1 MKAIIVFTAFLLTA
15 NFAYAQNALKISI
28 KNEETKQ
35 AVANAEISVKDSEI
49 SALTDQNGRAE
60 LQNIPDGEQTIQV
73 FSVGYEAKELKL
85 NFPLADQKELEIF
98 IAVNNEVGEVTISST
113 TRISRDIEDIPTRI
127 EAIAEEEIDE
137 KTNMRPTNATMILHE
152 STGIQVQQTSYATG
166 NSSVRIQGLDGKY
179 TQILK
184 DGFAAFGGFSGSLS
198 LLDIPPLDL
207 RQVDII
213 KGSASTL
220 YGGGAIAG
228 VVNFI
233 SKEPP
238 AEKDK
243 REISMIF
250 NQTSALG
257 TDYSIFATER
267 FDRIGYT
274 FLGSAN
280 YQKEYDV
287 NDDDFSELPLTKSFS
302 LNPKLFL
309 YADEKTRLVIGNSTT
324 YQNRFGGDVFVI
336 RNRADNFH
344 QYFERNDSL
353 RNITTLTFDR
363 DLSNGGRINFKQ
375 SLSFF
380 NREISTNESVFSGR
394 QFNNYTDF
402 TYIQQLEKHALVFGA
417 NVFYDKFSETSAT
430 IEKRDET
437 QTAVGFYAQDNWD
450 ISPKVLLEGGFR
462 LDITKNYGTHA
473 LPRLS
478 VLYKIS
484 DKLTTRAGF
493 GFGYKMPTIFTE
505 RAEFLGFP
513 NTAPL
518 NKNLKA
524 ERSQGATFDV
534 NYKNFI
540 GEKFSY
546 NFNQM
551 FFYTNIDDPLFLQTD
566 STGRFFYSNANQP
579 IISRGFETNARFIY
593 DFAKLFIGYT
603 YTDAKAKYISGNQ
616 TLVLLPKSR
625 LNSMLLFEKE
635 RNFKTGFEAYY
646 SSSQFLS
653 DGFKTKQ
660 YWDLGLFF
668 EKTLGKFSFF
678 ANAENFTDT
687 RQSRFGNTISPP
699 HQNPLFQEVYTHT
712 EGRVF
717 NGGVKIKL

>member
-1 MKAIIVFTAFLLTA
+1 MKAFIILIVVLLTA
-15 NFAYAQNALKISI
+15 SYAHAQNALSI
-28 KNEETKQ
+28 IVKNEDTKQ
-35 AVANAEISVKDSEI
+35 TVSGAEISVKDSDA
-49 SALTDQNGRAE
+49 SAVTDQNGRAE
-60 LQNIPDGEQTIQV
+60 LKNIPDGEQTIII
-73 FSVGYEAKELKL
+73 FSVGYETAELKL
-85 NFPLADQKELEIF
+85 NFPLADSSAREIY
-98 IAVNNEVGEVTISST
+98 IKVNNEVGEVIISST
-113 TRISRDIEDIPTRI
+113 TRISREIEAIPTRI

-137 KTNMRPTNATMILHE
+137 KANMRPTNSTMLLNE
-152 STGIQVQQTSYATG
+152 STGIQVRQTSYSTG

-233 SKEPP
+233 SKEPSDETGDR
-238 AEKDK
+238 A
-243 REISMIF
+243 ISMIV

-267 FDRIGYT
+267 FNKIGYT
-274 FLGSAN
+274 VLGSFN

-287 NDDDFSELPLTKSFS
+287 NDDDFSELPLTKSFNI
-302 LNPKLFL
+302 NPKIFL
-309 YADEKTRLVIGNSTT
+309 YPDEKTRLVIGNSTT

-336 RNRADNFH
+336 RNRADSYH
-344 QYFERNDSL
+344 QFFEKNDSL

-380 NREISTNESVFSGR
+380 NREIATNEDVFSGR
-394 QFNNYTDF
+394 QLNNYTDL
-402 TYIQQLEKHALVFGA
+402 TYVQSFKKHALVVGA
-417 NVFYDKFSETSAT
+417 NVFHDKFTETSASV
-430 IEKRDET
+430 ERRDET

-450 ISPKVLLEGGFR
+450 ISPKFLLEGGFR
-462 LDITKNYGTHA
+462 VDVTNKYGAFA

-478 VLYKIS
+478 LLYRIS
-484 DKLTTRAGF
+484 DNLTTRAGF

-513 NTAPL
+513 NIAPL
-518 NKNLKA
+518 NPNLKA
-524 ERSQGATFDV
+524 ERSQGTTVDV
-534 NYKNFI
+534 DYKNSI

-546 NFNQM
+546 SFNQM
-551 FFYTNIDDPLFLQTD
+551 FFYTNIDDPLFLQID
-566 STGRFFYSNANQP
+566 RNGRFFYSNANQP
-579 IISRGFETNARFIY
+579 IVSRGFETNARFIY

-603 YTDAKAKYISGNQ
+603 YTDARAKYLTGNQ
-616 TLVLLPKSR
+616 TLPLLPKNR
-625 LNSMLLFEKE
+625 INSMLLFEKE
-635 RNFKTGFEAYY
+635 RNFKVGFEAYF

-660 YWDLGLFF
+660 FWNLGLFF
-668 EKTLGKFSFF
+668 EKTFGAFSFF
-678 ANAENFTDT
+678 VNAENFTDT
-687 RQSRFGNTISPP
+687 RQSHFGNPVLPP

-712 EGRVF
+712 EGRIF

>member
-1 MKAIIVFTAFLLTA
+1 MKSVIIFFAVLLMA
-15 NFAYAQNALKISI
+15 NIAYAQNTFKVTV

-35 AVANAEISVKDSEI
+35 AVSGAEISVKNAEI
-49 SALTDQNGRAE
+49 SATTDADGRAE
-60 LQNIPDGEQTIQV
+60 LTNIPDGEQTIQI
-73 FSVGYEAKELKL
+73 FSVGYETKELNL
-85 NFPLADQKELEIF
+85 IFPLANRIEREIF
-98 IAVNNEVGEVTISST
+98 ITVNNEVGEVTISST

-137 KTNMRPTNATMILHE
+137 KTNMRPTNSTMLLNE
-152 STGIQVQQTSYATG
+152 STGIQVQQTSYSTG
-166 NSSVRIQGLDGKY
+166 NASVRIQGLDGKY

-207 RQVDII
+207 RQVDIV

-228 VVNFI
+228 VVNFV
-233 SKEPP
+233 SKEP
-238 AEKDK
+238 ADK
-243 REISMIF
+243 REIAMIF

-257 TDYSIFATER
+257 TDYSIFASEKLNR
-267 FDRIGYT
+267 VGYS
-274 FLGSAN
+274 FLGSVN
-280 YQKEYDV
+280 YQKQYDV
-287 NDDDFSELPLTKSFS
+287 DGDDFTELPLTKSFNI
-302 LNPKLFL
+302 NPKLFFF
-309 YADEKTRLVIGNSTT
+309 ADEKTRLVIGNSTT

-336 RNRADNFH
+336 KNRADNFH

-353 RNITTLTFDR
+353 RNITTVTFDR
-363 DLSNGGRINFKQ
+363 DLANGGRINFKQ

-380 NREISTNESVFSGR
+380 NRKISTNESVFSGN

-402 TYIQQLEKHALVFGA
+402 SYLQPVKNHALVFGA
-417 NVFYDKFSETSAT
+417 NVFYDKFSETSNST
-430 IEKRDET
+430 DKRDET

-450 ISPKVLLEGGFR
+450 ISPKILLEGGFR
-462 LDITKNYGTHA
+462 LDFTKNYGTFA

-478 VLYKIS
+478 VLYKFN

-513 NTAPL
+513 NIAPL
-518 NKNLKA
+518 RRNLKA

-546 NFNQM
+546 TFNQM
-551 FFYTNIDDPLFLQTD
+551 FFYTNIDDPLFLRTD
-566 STGRFFYSNANQP
+566 SAGRFFYSNADEP

-593 DFAKLFIGYT
+593 DFAKLLIGYT
-603 YTDAKAKYISGNQ
+603 FTEAKAKYLTGNQ
-616 TLVLLPKSR
+616 TLPLLPKSR
-625 LNSMLLFEKE
+625 INSMLLFEKE
-635 RNFKTGFEAYY
+635 RNFKVGLEAYY
-646 SSSQFLS
+646 SSRQFLS
-653 DGFKTKQ
+653 DNFKTESTLV
-660 YWDLGLFF
+660 LGLFF
-668 EKTLGKFSFF
+668 EKTIGKFSFF

-687 RQSRFGNTISPP
+687 RQSRFGTVVSPP
-699 HQNPLFQEVYTHT
+699 HQNPVFQEVYTHP
-712 EGRVF
+712 EGRIF

>member
-1 MKAIIVFTAFLLTA
+1 MKAIFIFIAVLLTA
-15 NFAYAQNALKISI
+15 NFAHAQNALSVVV
-28 KNEETKQ
+28 KNEDTKQ
-35 AVANAEISVKDSEI
+35 AVSGAEVSVKDSDV
-49 SALTDQNGRAE
+49 SAQTDQNGRAE
-60 LQNIPDGEQTIQV
+60 LKNIPDGEQTIQI
-73 FSVGYEAKELKL
+73 FSVGFETAELKL
-85 NFPLADQKELEIF
+85 NFPLADASEREVF
-98 IAVNNEVGEVTISST
+98 IKVNNEVGEVIVSST
-113 TRISRDIEDIPTRI
+113 TRISREIEAIPTRI

-137 KTNMRPTNATMILHE
+137 KTNMRPTNATMLLHE

-238 AEKDK
+238 AEKQD
-243 REISMIF
+243 REISMII

-267 FDRIGYT
+267 FDRVGYT
-274 FLGSAN
+274 VLGSFN

-287 NDDDFSELPLTKSFS
+287 NDDDFSELPNAKSFNI
-302 LNPKLFL
+302 NPRLFV
-309 YADEKTRLVIGNSTT
+309 YADEKTRFVIGNSTT
-324 YQNRFGGDVFVI
+324 YQNRLGGDVFVI

-353 RNITTLTFDR
+353 RNITTATFDR

-375 SLSFF
+375 SLAFF
-380 NREISTNESVFSGR
+380 NREISTNEDNFSGR
-394 QFNNYTDF
+394 QFNNYTDL
-402 TYIQQLEKHALVFGA
+402 TYIQPFKKHALVVGA
-417 NVFYDKFSETSAT
+417 NIFYDKFTETSNTA
-430 IEKRDET
+430 EKRDET

-450 ISPKVLLEGGFR
+450 ISPKFSLEGGFR
-462 LDITKNYGTHA
+462 VDATKNYGTFA

-478 VLYKIS
+478 LLYRIS
-484 DKLTTRAGF
+484 DHLTTRAGF

-513 NTAPL
+513 NIAPL
-518 NKNLKA
+518 NPNLKA
-524 ERSQGATFDV
+524 ERSQGTTVDV
-534 NYKNFI
+534 DYKNTI

-546 NFNQM
+546 SFNQM
-551 FFYTNIDDPLFLQTD
+551 FFYTNIDDPLFLQID
-566 STGRFFYSNANQP
+566 QNGRFFYSNANQP

-603 YTDAKAKYISGNQ
+603 FTDARAKYLTGNQ
-616 TLVLLPKSR
+616 TIPLLPKNR
-625 LNSMLLFEKE
+625 INSMLLFEKE
-635 RNFKTGFEAYY
+635 RNFKVGFEAYF

-668 EKTLGKFSFF
+668 EKTFGKFSFF
-678 ANAENFTDT
+678 VNAENFTDT
-687 RQSRFGNTISPP
+687 RQSRFGNTVFPP
-699 HQNPLFQEVYTHT
+699 HQNPFFQEVYTHL

>member
-1 MKAIIVFTAFLLTA
+1 MKAAIILLAVLLAA
-15 NFAYAQNALKISI
+15 NIAYAQNTLKITV
-28 KNEETKQ
+28 KNEETKA
-35 AVANAEISVKDSEI
+35 AVAGAEVSVKDSEI
-49 SALTDQNGRAE
+49 SALTDQNGSAE
-60 LQNIPDGEQTIQV
+60 LTNVSDGERTIQI
-73 FSVGYEAKELKL
+73 FSVGYETYELKL
-85 NFPLADQKELEIF
+85 KFPLADQTEREIL
-98 IAVNNEVGEVTISST
+98 IAVNNEVGEVTVSST
-113 TRISRDIEDIPTRI
+113 TRVSRDIEDIPTRI
-127 EAIAEEEIDE
+127 EVLAEEEIDE
-137 KTNMRPTNATMILHE
+137 KTNMRPTNATMLLHE
-152 STGIQVQQTSYATG
+152 STGIQVQQTSYSTG
-166 NSSVRIQGLDGKY
+166 NASVRIQGLDGKY

-233 SKEPP
+233 SKEPS
-238 AEKDK
+238 DK
-243 REISMIF
+243 REIALIF

-257 TDYSIFATER
+257 SDFSIFATEK
-267 FDRIGYT
+267 FNRIGYS
-274 FLGSAN
+274 FLGSVN

-287 NDDDFSELPLTKSFS
+287 DDDDFTELPLTKSFNI
-302 LNPKLFL
+302 NPKLFF
-309 YADEKTRLVIGNSTT
+309 YADDKTRLVVGNSTT
-324 YQNRFGGDVFVI
+324 YQNRFGGDAFVI
-336 RNRADNFH
+336 RNRADKFH

-363 DLSNGGRINFKQ
+363 DLENGGRINFKQ

-380 NREISTNESVFSGR
+380 NRKISTSESLFSGN

-402 TYIQQLEKHALVFGA
+402 SYLQPVKNHALVFGA
-417 NVFYDKFSETSAT
+417 NVFYDRFSETSDT
-430 IEKRDET
+430 GGKHDET
-437 QTAVGFYAQDNWD
+437 QTAAGFYAQDNWD
-450 ISPKVLLEGGFR
+450 VTNKILLEGGFR
-462 LDITKNYGTHA
+462 LDFTKNYGTFA

-478 VLYKIS
+478 VLYKFS

-513 NTAPL
+513 NIAPL
-518 NKNLKA
+518 DTNLKA

-534 NYKNFI
+534 NYKSYI
-540 GEKFSY
+540 GEKLSY
-546 NFNQM
+546 SFNQL
-551 FFYTNIDDPLFLQTD
+551 FFYTNITDPLLLQTNAA
-566 STGRFFYSNANQP
+566 GRLFYANADEP
-579 IISRGFETNARFIY
+579 ISSRGFETNARFIY
-593 DFAKLFIGYT
+593 DFAKLFAGYT
-603 YTDAKAKYISGNQ
+603 YTDAKAKYLDGEQS
-616 TLVLLPKSR
+616 LVLLPKHR

-635 RNFKTGFEAYY
+635 RNFKTGFEAYF

-668 EKTLGKFSFF
+668 EKTFGKFSYFV
-678 ANAENFTDT
+678 NAENFTDT
-687 RQSRFGNTISPP
+687 RQSRFGNVVAPP
-699 HQNPLFQEVYTHT
+699 HGNPAFQEVYTHT